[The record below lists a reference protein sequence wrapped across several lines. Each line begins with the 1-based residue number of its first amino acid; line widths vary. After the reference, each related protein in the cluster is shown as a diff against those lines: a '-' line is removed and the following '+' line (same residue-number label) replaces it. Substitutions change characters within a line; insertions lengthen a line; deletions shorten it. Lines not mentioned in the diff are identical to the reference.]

1 MGDFSTGGVI
11 KGFSLKIDMRTTVTK
26 VASKSEPG
34 IGSFDSSLN
43 STLAARSHLVKAR
56 SSRLSTSKQFYVK
69 VSMENVALIYYLGYL
84 PRIQASRHA

>member
-1 MGDFSTGGVI
+1 MPFSITVENKKTITFTKGVI
-11 KGFSLKIDMRTTVTK
+11 HKP
-26 VASKSEPG
+26 SKSEPG

>member
-1 MGDFSTGGVI
+1 MLSKQNIPRVCC
-11 KGFSLKIDMRTTVTK
+11 VTPWPYI
-26 VASKSEPG
+26 KSEPG

-43 STLAARSHLVKAR
+43 STLAARSHLVKSKLEAR